1 MGVLKEAQANPD
13 WGDVLVRSLPQGGEG
28 TLVRRLKGPA
38 VRNRVHA
45 KTGYI
50 NGVAS
55 LAGTV
60 TSRSGTPYAFAFLMH
75 TADIGGAQRTMDKAV
90 TLLATGRADTAAG
103 AS

>member
-1 MGVLKEAQANPD
+1 
-13 WGDVLVRSLPQGGEG
+13 
-28 TLVRRLKGPA
+28 
-38 VRNRVHA
+38 VHA

-75 TADIGGAQRTMDKAV
+75 TADIRGAQRTMDKAV

-103 AS
+103 AP